1 MVHCSRMSIF
11 CLLLSDAFF
20 GKFKK
25 KKKKQK
31 SRKASISNDCYSTLL
46 PVCDPDDIMPSQPC
60 VNEDEQKK
68 LKKPRGPITHTE
80 VVRFLN
86 KKLTYNARSRNKKSS
101 DTARVCCGQ
110 KNFWKN
116 LKIISKME
124 LYKEATDLHELCEE
138 LMTTNQE
145 NELTKYSKLKKQEFL
160 PLCVWLNLIADNY
173 KLTTN
178 SLLAEGTGMVCPTHL
193 AKIRSKKYKL
203 AEDDKAPICLY
214 LLYKD
219 PAFYI
224 NSEHSNLCGKRFRV
238 MAHYLIKSSTSKL
251 SKKYT
256 RSNNKDSAKCLWTR
270 VDKCEEEYPEVP
282 CHRKPE
288 TWPKKY
294 KSAIKQRKTYVI
306 NFLNEKLSYVER
318 NNNHQGCC
326 KRRSF
331 YKILSG
337 IYKSVKIS
345 EHAESCMA
353 LVEAHQATKKKIK
366 KFDKTS
372 FVSFCVLAKQ
382 MAENKQNV
390 QDGLL
395 RVKTH
400 DRLCVLR
407 AVDTSRYDVDDDK
420 SIYCTFVKMRHKK
433 DYEKNFESLCE

>member
-1 MVHCSRMSIF
+1 M
-11 CLLLSDAFF
+11 
-20 GKFKK
+20 
-25 KKKKQK
+25 
-31 SRKASISNDCYSTLL
+31 
-46 PVCDPDDIMPSQPC
+46 
-60 VNEDEQKK
+60 
-68 LKKPRGPITHTE
+68 
-80 VVRFLN
+80 
-86 KKLTYNARSRNKKSS
+86 
-101 DTARVCCGQ
+101 
-110 KNFWKN
+110 
-116 LKIISKME
+116 
-124 LYKEATDLHELCEE
+124 
-138 LMTTNQE
+138 
-145 NELTKYSKLKKQEFL
+145 
-160 PLCVWLNLIADNY
+160 
-173 KLTTN
+173 
-178 SLLAEGTGMVCPTHL
+178 
-193 AKIRSKKYKL
+193 
-203 AEDDKAPICLY
+203 
-214 LLYKD
+214 
-219 PAFYI
+219 
-224 NSEHSNLCGKRFRV
+224 
-238 MAHYLIKSSTSKL
+238 
-251 SKKYT
+251 
-256 RSNNKDSAKCLWTR
+256 
-270 VDKCEEEYPEVP
+270 DKCEEEYPEVP

-318 NNNHQGCC
+318 VNNFCLKFRYFYCQNNNHQGCC

-382 MAENKQNV
+382 MAENKQVVDFYWVNISEPSFLFKNV

-395 RVKTH
+395 RVKSH

-420 SIYCTFVKMRHKK
+420 SIYCTFVKMRHKT